1 MSVKQGTC
9 SDMASDVKM
18 DDDGRDYVQSLERGF
33 AVLQSFGADKAQMT
47 LAEVAKRTGLSRGTA
62 RRFLLTLTKLGH
74 LATDGRLFWLRPKVL
89 SLGSSFL
96 SSLPWWRVAQPIVEE
111 ASRSTG
117 QACNIS
123 VLDGTMITFVIC
135 IANDQTVFP
144 DLSLGS
150 RLPAYATASGRVL
163 LATLS
168 EAELSDYFATVELK
182 PLTSQTIIDQKQLR
196 AILDDVR
203 EQGYCFSNEELRDGL
218 RAIAVPLIDRSG
230 KVLAAISIYASE
242 PEPQL
247 RSEFLLSLR
256 RSQAAI
262 QRAL

>member
-1 MSVKQGTC
+1 MN
-9 SDMASDVKM
+9 
-18 DDDGRDYVQSLERGF
+18 DDSRDYVQSLERGF
-33 AVLQSFGADKAQMT
+33 AVLQSFGMDKAQMT

-96 SSLPWWRVAQPIVEE
+96 ASLPWWRVAQPIVED
-111 ASRSTG
+111 ASRSSG
-117 QACNIS
+117 QACNVS
-123 VLDGTMITFVIC
+123 VLDGTMITFVVC
-135 IANDQTVFP
+135 IASDQTNYP
-144 DLSLGS
+144 HLSLGA

-168 EAELSDYFATVELK
+168 ETELSEYFAAVELK
-182 PLTSQTIIDQKQLR
+182 ALTSKTIADPDKLR
-196 AILDDVR
+196 AVLNDVR
-203 EQGYCFSNEELRDGL
+203 EQGHSFSDEELEEGL

-230 KVLAAISIYASE
+230 KALAAISIYARADE
-242 PEPQL
+242 QQF
-247 RSEFLLSLR
+247 RTEFLPTLKRCQLT
-256 RSQAAI
+256 I